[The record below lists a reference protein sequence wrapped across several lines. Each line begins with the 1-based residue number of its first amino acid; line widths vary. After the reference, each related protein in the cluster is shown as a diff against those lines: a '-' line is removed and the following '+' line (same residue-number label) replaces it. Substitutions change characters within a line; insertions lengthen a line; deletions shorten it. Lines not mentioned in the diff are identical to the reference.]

1 MSKKAAQQAF
11 VEKLKSDEA
20 VRAGATAVG
29 VLAPRMT
36 PSVSPPEHSMPE
48 TQGLPGAGSLTAAQR
63 GRNARPHTQ
72 VCRRRCR

>member
-1 MSKKAAQQAF
+1 MGKQAAQAF

-20 VRAGATAVG
+20 VRAGATAVE

-36 PSVSPPEHSMPE
+36 PSVSPPEYSTLE
-48 TQGLPGAGSLTAAQR
+48 TQGLPEAGSVTATRRACDAPQ
-63 GRNARPHTQ
+63 HIQ